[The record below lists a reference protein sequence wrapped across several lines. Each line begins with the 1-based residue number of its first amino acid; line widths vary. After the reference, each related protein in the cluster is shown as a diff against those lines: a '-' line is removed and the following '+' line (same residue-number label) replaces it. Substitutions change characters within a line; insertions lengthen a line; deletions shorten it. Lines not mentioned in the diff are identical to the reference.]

1 MNLLNEFENYLK
13 ENFEKDEEQN
23 TIKNYLSDVKQFI
36 EFFEKQYGEEVTTF
50 NHIELSEYINYM
62 KNKKN
67 YKFTTMNRKIAAI
80 SNYDDF
86 LIETKRKD
94 SKAVRNKD
102 YFKIQREHITADMLP
117 TNTINKIKLRAA
129 KDNSRDYA
137 MFVLYDEGGFRCS
150 ELLGIVIDRD
160 IDFQMRKI
168 QVIGKGSKIRKV
180 TMNDKMKNAIEE
192 YLVDREKLLNG
203 RKNKYLFV
211 SNKTA
216 NSGKRMG
223 RTSVNNILN
232 SYCDKVKEEKIKPH
246 MLRHDFATKSYN
258 LGYTDLML
266 KIELGHSSN
275 ATSIYTHPGQESLLD
290 LSNKR

>member
-13 ENFEKDEEQN
+13 KNFAKDDEQN

-36 EFFEKQYGEEVTTF
+36 EFFENEYGEEVITF
-50 NHIELSEYINYM
+50 NHIELLEYINYM
-62 KNKKN
+62 RNKKN

-86 LIETKRKD
+86 LIETNRKEV
-94 SKAVRNKD
+94 KAVRNKD
-102 YFKIQREHITADMLP
+102 YFKIQRNYITADMLP
-117 TNTINKIKLRAA
+117 VNTINKIKLRAA
-129 KDNSRDYA
+129 KDSSRDYA

-150 ELLGIVIDRD
+150 ELLGIVLDRD
-160 IDFQMRKI
+160 IDFEMRKI
-168 QVIGKGSKIRKV
+168 QVIGKGNKIRKV

-203 RKNKYLFV
+203 RQNKYLFV

-216 NSGKRMG
+216 NTGKRMG
-223 RTSVNNILN
+223 RTSINNILN
-232 SYCDKVKEEKIKPH
+232 SYCNKVKEQKINPH
-246 MLRHDFATKSYN
+246 ILRHDFATKSYN
-258 LGYTDLML
+258 IGYSDMML
-266 KIELGHSSN
+266 KIELGQSSN
-275 ATSIYTHPGQESLLD
+275 ATDIYTHPGKESLLE